1 MGIQFEILHQDIG
14 TQARLGW
21 IETSHGTITTPV
33 FMPVGSVGSVK
44 TLTPLELEGLGT
56 EIILANA
63 YHLYL
68 RPGHEVIAELGGLH
82 RFMSWDHPILTDSG
96 GYQVFSLG
104 ELCKVTDEGAT
115 FQSHLDGSLHFF
127 SPEVTIK
134 IQEALGAD
142 IIMTLDECLPYPTS
156 YEDAKASLARTSRW
170 GERCQEARHRT
181 DQSLFGIIQGS
192 FYPDL
197 RSQATEQLLK
207 IGFDGYA
214 IGGLSVGETPEMMLR
229 VIEQA
234 VPLLPPEAP
243 RYLMGV
249 GTPEDLLECVIR
261 GVDMFDCV
269 MPTRHARTGCLFTS
283 SSRLIIKNAQYT
295 KDEQPIDPACPCYT
309 CRHFSRAYLRH
320 LFMAKETLALRLN
333 TIHNLHYYLSFMREL
348 REAIRDNRLLKFREE
363 FYRQH
368 CDLGEARIGRTEAED
383 DR

>member
-1 MGIQFEILHQDIG
+1 MGIQFEILHQDSG
-14 TQARLGW
+14 SRARVGL
-21 IETSHGTITTPV
+21 IQTFHGPITTPV
-33 FMPVGSVGSVK
+33 FMPIGSVGSVK
-44 TLTPLELEGLGT
+44 TLAPFELGEVGT

-82 RFMSWDHPILTDSG
+82 RFMSWDYPILTDSG

-104 ELCKVTDEGAT
+104 ELCRVTEEGAT
-115 FQSHLDGSLHFF
+115 FQSHLDGSLHLF
-127 SPEVTIK
+127 SPEASIE

-156 YEDAKASLARTSRW
+156 YEDAKESLIRTNRW
-170 GERCQEARHRT
+170 AQRCQEARHRT

-192 FYPDL
+192 FYSDL
-197 RSQATEQLLK
+197 RLESTERLLR

-214 IGGLSVGETPEMMLR
+214 IGGLSVGETQKMMLQ
-229 VIEQA
+229 VIDQV
-234 VPLLPPEAP
+234 VPFLPRESP

-269 MPTRHARTGCLFTS
+269 MPTRHARTGSLFTS
-283 SSRLIIKNAQYT
+283 SGRLTIKNAQYT
-295 KDEQPIDPACPCYT
+295 KDERPIEQGCPCYT
-309 CRHFSRAYLRH
+309 CQHFSRAYLRH

-333 TIHNLHYYLSFMREL
+333 TIHNLYYYLSFMEEL
-348 REAIRDNRLLKFREE
+348 REAIRHGRLLKFREE
-363 FYRQH
+363 FYRQR
-368 CDLGEARIGRTEAED
+368 CDLKDNRIEKIRAEGEL
-383 DR
+383 

>member
-1 MGIQFEILHQDIG
+1 MGIKFEILHQDTG
-14 TQARLGW
+14 SQARLGL
-21 IETSHGTITTPV
+21 IRTFYGTISTPV
-33 FMPVGSVGSVK
+33 FMPIGSVGSVK
-44 TLTPLELEGLGT
+44 TLSPLELEALGT

-82 RFMSWDHPILTDSG
+82 RFMSWDHSILTDSG

-104 ELCKVTDEGAT
+104 ELCRVTEEGAT

-127 SPEVTIK
+127 SPEVSIE

-142 IIMTLDECLPYPTS
+142 IMMTLDECLPYPTS
-156 YEDAKASLARTSRW
+156 YEDAKESLVRTSLWAR
-170 GERCQEARHRT
+170 RCREAHHRT
-181 DQSLFGIIQGS
+181 NQALFGIVQGS

-197 RSQATEQLLK
+197 RFEATEKLLR

-214 IGGLSVGETPEMMLR
+214 IGGLSVGETQEMMLR
-229 VIEQA
+229 VIEQI
-234 VPLLPPEAP
+234 VPVLPREAP

-283 SSRLIIKNAQYT
+283 TGRLIIKNAQYI
-295 KDEQPIDPACPCYT
+295 KDERPIEPGCPCYA
-309 CRHFSRAYLRH
+309 CQHFSRAYLRH

-333 TIHNLHYYLSFMREL
+333 TIHNLYYYLSFMGEL
-348 REAIRDNRLLKFREE
+348 REAIRHGRLLKFREE
-363 FYRQH
+363 FYRQR
-368 CDLGEARIGRTEAED
+368 CDLKESRMERTEAED
-383 DR
+383 DL